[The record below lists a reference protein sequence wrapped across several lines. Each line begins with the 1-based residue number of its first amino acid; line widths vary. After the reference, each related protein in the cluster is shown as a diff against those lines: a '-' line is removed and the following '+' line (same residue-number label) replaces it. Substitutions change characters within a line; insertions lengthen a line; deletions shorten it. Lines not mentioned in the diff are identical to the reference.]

1 MASIALTPQQDRARS
16 RWRIAAAL
24 GIAVALLLGAA
35 AWQQSSPQGAS
46 ADPRLTAATAPAGD
60 ASLGR
65 GMATAEFS
73 AAFAKQLRDEL
84 DRRAAE
90 LKTAGAREL
99 EAVKAE
105 VAQQN
110 TALRRELDEER
121 ARSAAL
127 SAAATAGPA
136 GSATEPLR
144 IGGALPDSG
153 PGGAL
158 VVDTVLPAI
167 DGAMPGRTGALTT
180 PAAPSHGLAR
190 AVVPPN
196 GFVRGRL
203 LSGMVATHGAQP
215 TAALVRLEGSYRT
228 ANGFV
233 VDLNGCMLAAE
244 ASANLA
250 AGRIEGKPARL
261 TCNFVD
267 GRSQTWDVGGW
278 LVDGDDGIRGVR
290 GTIVSNEE
298 KKIALRSF
306 GAALD
311 AAGRV
316 IVQDQ
321 MTFQTSAIGT
331 VGTMTGDAGRAVA
344 GGALSGA
351 GAALNEEIQN
361 YYKLFA
367 PSIQVGAQ
375 TPVTVV
381 LTNPLEL
388 PTEGAYV
395 AETFTRASR

>member
-1 MASIALTPQQDRARS
+1 MSAIAMTPQRERTRS
-16 RWRIAAAL
+16 RWRIVVVL
-24 GIAVALLLGAA
+24 GFAVLLLVGAA
-35 AWQQSSPQGAS
+35 AWQQDRAYGAS
-46 ADPRLTAATAPAGD
+46 DAAATRPVASAAPVGD

-73 AAFAKQLRDEL
+73 AAFARQLRDEL

-90 LKTAGAREL
+90 LKAAGTREL
-99 EAVKAE
+99 EAVKNE

-110 TALRRELDEER
+110 TALRRELDDER

-127 SAAATAGPA
+127 NAAASATPASAA
-136 GSATEPLR
+136 SEPLR
-144 IGGALPDSG
+144 IGGAPADSAG
-153 PGGAL
+153 GGGAL
-158 VVDTVLPAI
+158 LIDTA
-167 DGAMPGRTGALTT
+167 TGADAFAGGRHAT
-180 PAAPSHGLAR
+180 PAAPGHGLAR

-203 LSGMVATHGAQP
+203 LSGMVATHGTQP
-215 TAALVRLEGSYRT
+215 TSALVRLEGSYRT

-233 VDLNGCMLAAE
+233 VDLDGCMLAAE

-267 GRSQTWDVGGW
+267 GRSQTWDVSGW
-278 LVDGDDGIRGVR
+278 LVDGGDGIRGVR

-311 AAGRV
+311 AAGKV

-321 MTFQTSAIGT
+321 MTFQTSPIGT
-331 VGTMTGDAGRAVA
+331 IGTMTGDAGRAVA

-351 GAALNEEIQN
+351 GAALNEEIAS

-375 TPVTVV
+375 TAVTVV
-381 LTNPLEL
+381 LTNPLDL

>member
-1 MASIALTPQQDRARS
+1 MNAIAMTPQQERTRS
-16 RWRIAAAL
+16 RWRIAAVL
-24 GIAVALLLGAA
+24 GAAIALLLGAA
-35 AWQQSSPQGAS
+35 AWQHTPS
-46 ADPRLTAATAPAGD
+46 ARDTTHARSVAAVPAGD

-90 LKTAGAREL
+90 LKSAGAREL
-99 EAVKAE
+99 EAVKNE

-110 TALRRELDEER
+110 TVLRRELDDER
-121 ARSAAL
+121 ARGAAL
-127 SAAATAGPA
+127 TAAAAAGPA
-136 GSATEPLR
+136 AAAVEPLR
-144 IGGALPDSG
+144 IGGAPSETIG
-153 PGGAL
+153 TGGAL
-158 VVDTVLPAI
+158 LIDAAAAGT
-167 DGAMPGRTGALTT
+167 DGAIGRHGN
-180 PAAPSHGLAR
+180 PAAPGHGLAR

-233 VDLNGCMLAAE
+233 VDLDGCMLAAE

-278 LVDGDDGIRGVR
+278 LVDGGDGIRGVR
-290 GTIVSNEE
+290 GAIVSNEE

-316 IVQDQ
+316 MVQDQ
-321 MTFQTSAIGT
+321 MTFQTSPIGT
-331 VGTMTGDAGRAVA
+331 IGTMTGDAGRAIA

-351 GAALNEEIQN
+351 GAALSEEIAA

-375 TPVTVV
+375 TAVTVV
-381 LTNPLEL
+381 LTNPLDL